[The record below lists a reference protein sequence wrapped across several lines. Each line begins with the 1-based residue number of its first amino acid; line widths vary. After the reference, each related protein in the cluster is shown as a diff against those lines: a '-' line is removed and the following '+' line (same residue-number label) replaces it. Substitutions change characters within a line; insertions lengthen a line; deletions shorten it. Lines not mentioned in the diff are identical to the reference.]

1 MYSKVKNFV
10 LTHYIS
16 IVRIFAAAIGCFG
29 LVWGAFE
36 SSAFWRDS
44 TLQRMATQII
54 AGDEFKNE
62 TLSQQLPAIEKIE
75 SSGLCRPVAVRSA
88 AIIRLRLFERTN
100 FVDAQER
107 SGEQSR
113 LLQVI
118 RNSLSCA
125 PADGF
130 LWLALYFIG
139 PNERGL
145 ESESINALRQS
156 YRVAP
161 HEGWIA
167 LKRSR
172 VAFAE
177 FNQLP
182 PDLGDAAINEFVDM
196 LHDSHFY
203 DLAAEILIGPAWPER
218 DLILL
223 QSSRLGDV
231 KRAEFIE
238 ELKRRGYVRV
248 PGIGLVPVDS
258 HRFAPKIRVPQ

>member
-1 MYSKVKNFV
+1 M
-10 LTHYIS
+10 
-16 IVRIFAAAIGCFG
+16 
-29 LVWGAFE
+29 
-36 SSAFWRDS
+36 
-44 TLQRMATQII
+44 
-54 AGDEFKNE
+54 
-62 TLSQQLPAIEKIE
+62 
-75 SSGLCRPVAVRSA
+75 
-88 AIIRLRLFERTN
+88 
-100 FVDAQER
+100 DAQER
-107 SGEQSR
+107 SGEQSQLIR
-113 LLQVI
+113 AI

-139 PNERGL
+139 QNEKGL
-145 ESESINALRQS
+145 EPESINALRQS

-172 VAFAE
+172 VAFAG

-182 PDLGDAAINEFVDM
+182 PDLGDAAINEIVDM
-196 LHDSHFY
+196 LHDGHFNGFVE
-203 DLAAEILIGPAWPER
+203 DILIGPAWPQR
-218 DLILL
+218 DLVLL
-223 QSSRLGDV
+223 QLSRLSDA

-238 ELKRRGYVRV
+238 ELRSRGYVRV

>member
-1 MYSKVKNFV
+1 
-10 LTHYIS
+10 
-16 IVRIFAAAIGCFG
+16 
-29 LVWGAFE
+29 
-36 SSAFWRDS
+36 
-44 TLQRMATQII
+44 
-54 AGDEFKNE
+54 
-62 TLSQQLPAIEKIE
+62 
-75 SSGLCRPVAVRSA
+75 
-88 AIIRLRLFERTN
+88 LFERTN

-107 SGEQSR
+107 SGEESQ
-113 LLQVI
+113 LIHAI

-139 PNERGL
+139 LSEKGIEP
-145 ESESINALRQS
+145 ESINALRQS

-172 VAFAE
+172 VAFAG
-177 FNQLP
+177 FSQLP
-182 PDLGDAAINEFVDM
+182 PDLRDAAINEIVDM
-196 LHDSHFY
+196 LHDGHFY

-223 QSSRLGDV
+223 QLSRLSDAR
-231 KRAEFIE
+231 RAGFIE

-248 PGIGLVPVDS
+248 PGIGLAPVDS
-258 HRFAPKIRVPQ
+258 HRFSRQIRVPQ